1 MAKVSTMYE
10 RVVYLA
16 TGSGIGPC
24 LGQILADRVPGRLV
38 WSTRDPR
45 RTYGDALVDEVAAAQ
60 PDAVIWDTTTSGK
73 PDLLQLALDAYA
85 DFDAEAVMIV
95 SNKPTTRQARPRPR
109 APRHPG
115 VRPDLGLLIVAARPA
130 ARRTGR
136 RSQRPVVSGSY
147 TAAVEAEALDTL
159 VLVLAIAVLSPFIS
173 DFATRWMRLP
183 GVVIEI
189 GLGILLGPYVLGW
202 LEIDDIVDFLAEMGL
217 VFLIF
222 LAGFEIDPDVV
233 KGRPVR
239 LAVTGWVIS
248 LVLAV
253 GIATALHSPRR
264 DVRRPVRRRRPDD
277 HGHRHAA
284 ADPRGCRHPRHQARD
299 EHPRQR
305 GDR

>member
-1 MAKVSTMYE
+1 M
-10 RVVYLA
+10 
-16 TGSGIGPC
+16 
-24 LGQILADRVPGRLV
+24 

-85 DFDAEAVMIV
+85 DFDAQAVIDRQQQADD
-95 SNKPTTRQARPRPR
+95 SASSSTTSS
-109 APRHPG
+109 
-115 VRPDLGLLIVAARPA
+115 AAA
-130 ARRTGR
+130 SR
-136 RSQRPVVSGSY
+136 RSARSGTPDRRRPTGGPTNGASIQRPVVSGSY

-253 GIATALHSPRR
+253 GIATALHSS
-264 DVRRPVRRRRPDD
+264 
-277 HGHRHAA
+277 A
-284 ADPRGCRHPRHQARD
+284 
-299 EHPRQR
+299 
-305 GDR
+305 